1 MGDKYIIKEG
11 ILRYPSFHYKELEN
25 LLNSKDLTT
34 TEYLLKTLNILKGT
48 SEKILHDI
56 KSLID
61 SNLFN
66 FNQQVN
72 SYNKITLDYLVLSEF
87 IIKLCEIIIHKISNK
102 KEPYILNKEAYL
114 SDLKKKY
121 PPNDEHIN
129 QISERVKIV

>member
-87 IIKLCEIIIHKISNK
+87 IIKLCEILIHKISKK